1 METQAKRPAKTKWG
15 ISILLLILG
24 LIVGTAFGGA
34 ANVAKLLH
42 FGVDQEEQNS
52 QVVNAITRQEKV
64 VLLKL
69 GMQGIASKSVQST
82 ILGVDVPGTARAL
95 YLQYNYSAM
104 LGIDGS
110 GVTVTPEAENTYRIN
125 VPAFEFLGHSDVEF
139 KKAID
144 ELSLVRID
152 TVGQKFDPELHEAV
166 AHEVSEAP
174 EGEVIKQWSCGYKLG
189 ERLIRPAKVVVSS
202 GPAKASDGE
211 A

>member
-24 LIVGTAFGGA
+24 LIVGTAFGSA
-34 ANVAKLLH
+34 ANVAKLLP
-42 FGVDQEEQNS
+42 FGVDHEEQNS

-110 GVTVTPEAENTYRIN
+110 AVTVTPETENTYRIN

-139 KKAID
+139 KKAI
-144 ELSLVRID
+144 EKNGIISLVTPEID
-152 TVGQKFDPELHEAV
+152 VAEMTTQLLNDTAKDQLIADNREALQDQARVFYTGIIHGIDPE
-166 AHEVSEAP
+166 
-174 EGEVIKQWSCGYKLG
+174 
-189 ERLIRPAKVVVSS
+189 AKIEMSFH
-202 GPAKASDGE
+202 
-211 A
+211 

>member
-1 METQAKRPAKTKWG
+1 MKKTEILHMSKEELNEFDEMQEETA
-15 ISILLLILG
+15 SE
-24 LIVGTAFGGA
+24 GA
-34 ANVAKLLH
+34 TENSPETVI
-42 FGVDQEEQNS
+42 DQENELSKLAGELEEEKNKYLRLMADFQNYRKRVS
-52 QVVNAITRQEKV
+52 KELTAAR
-64 VLLKL
+64 
-69 GMQGIASKSVQST
+69 MQGLYETLPPFIQVYDYFEMATKAAEKSDNIAA
-82 ILGVDVPGTARAL
+82 IR
-95 YLQYNYSAM
+95 
-104 LGIDGS
+104 DGMNMI
-110 GVTVTPEAENTYRIN
+110 AK
-125 VPAFEFLGHSDVEF
+125 EF